1 MAKHKRATDREQGER
16 VAAALVLLND
26 GKGSAYAAALL
37 SSEFGVSLRQARRYV
52 NLAALQLCED
62 MNPVELDQLASLSL
76 HRLELIAGQSIAA
89 GDTKMAIIA
98 TKAHLSALA
107 VFRRAISAP
116 LTKFRLSTKYTQPPD
131 PPF

>member
-1 MAKHKRATDREQGER
+1 MAKNNRATDKEQGER
-16 VAAALVLLND
+16 VAAALAFLNE

-62 MNPVELDQLASLSL
+62 LNPVELDQLASLSL

-89 GDTKMAIIA
+89 GDNKTAITA
-98 TKAHLSALA
+98 TRAHLNSIALL
-107 VFRRAISAP
+107 RRAISAP
-116 LTKFRLSTKYTQPPD
+116 LTKFRLSTQYTQPPD

>member
-1 MAKHKRATDREQGER
+1 MANHNRSTDREQAAR
-16 VAAALVLLND
+16 VSAALALLND

-62 MNPVELDQLASLSL
+62 LNPVELDQLASLSL

-89 GDTKMAIIA
+89 GDTKLAITA
-98 TKAHLSALA
+98 TKAHLSAVAQL
-107 VFRRAISAP
+107 RRAISAP
-116 LTKFRLSTKYTQPPD
+116 LTKFRLSTNYTHPPD

>member
-1 MAKHKRATDREQGER
+1 MAKNNRATDKEQGER

-52 NLAALQLCED
+52 NLASLELCED
-62 MNPVELDQLASLSL
+62 LNPVELDQLASLSL

-89 GDTKMAIIA
+89 GDTKLAISA
-98 TKAHLSALA
+98 TRAHISGLA
-107 VFRRAISAP
+107 QLRRAITSPA
-116 LTKFRLSTKYTQPPD
+116 KFRLSTKYTYPPD

>member
-1 MAKHKRATDREQGER
+1 MANHNRSTDKEQGER
-16 VAAALVLLND
+16 VAAALALLND

-62 MNPVELDQLASLSL
+62 LNPVELDQLASLSL

-89 GDTKMAIIA
+89 GDTKLAIIA
-98 TKAHLSALA
+98 TKAHLSAVAQL
-107 VFRRAISAP
+107 RRAISAP
-116 LTKFRLSTKYTQPPD
+116 LTKFRLSTKYTHPPD

>member
-1 MAKHKRATDREQGER
+1 MARRSTDREQGER
-16 VAAALVLLND
+16 VAAALVLLNE

-52 NLAALQLCED
+52 NMASLELCEHL
-62 MNPVELDQLASLSL
+62 NPVELDQLASLSL

-89 GDTKMAIIA
+89 GDTKLAITA
-98 TKAHLSALA
+98 TKAHLSAVAQL
-107 VFRRAISAP
+107 RRAISAP

>member
-62 MNPVELDQLASLSL
+62 LNPVELDQLASLSL

-89 GDTKMAIIA
+89 GDNKMAIIA
-98 TKAHLSALA
+98 TKAHISGLA
-107 VFRRAISAP
+107 QLRRAITSP
-116 LTKFRLSTKYTQPPD
+116 TKFRLSTKYTYPPD

>member
-1 MAKHKRATDREQGER
+1 MARRSTDREQGER

-52 NLAALQLCED
+52 NIASLELCED
-62 MNPVELDQLASLSL
+62 LNPVELDQLASLSL

-89 GDTKMAIIA
+89 GDTKLAIIA
-98 TKAHLSALA
+98 TKAHLSAVAQL
-107 VFRRAISAP
+107 RRAISAP
-116 LTKFRLSTKYTQPPD
+116 LTKFRLSTAYTQPPD

>member
-1 MAKHKRATDREQGER
+1 MARRSTDREQGGR

-62 MNPVELDQLASLSL
+62 LNPVELDQLASLSL

-89 GDTKMAIIA
+89 GDNKMAIIA

-107 VFRRAISAP
+107 AFRRAISAP

>member
-1 MAKHKRATDREQGER
+1 MARRSTDREQGER

-37 SSEFGVSLRQARRYV
+37 SSEFGVSLRTARRYV

-62 MNPVELDQLASLSL
+62 LNPVELDQLASLSL

-89 GDTKMAIIA
+89 GDTKLAISA
-98 TKAHLSALA
+98 TRAHLLA
-107 VFRRAISAP
+107 ITQLRRAITSP
-116 LTKFRLSTKYTQPPD
+116 TKFRLSTKYTYPPD

>member
-1 MAKHKRATDREQGER
+1 MARRSTDREQGER
-16 VAAALVLLND
+16 VAAALTLLND

-62 MNPVELDQLASLSL
+62 LNPVELDQLASLSL

-89 GDTKMAIIA
+89 GDTKTAIIA

-107 VFRRAISAP
+107 AFRRAISAP

>member
-1 MAKHKRATDREQGER
+1 MAKKNRATDREQGER
-16 VAAALVLLND
+16 VAAALALLNE

-62 MNPVELDQLASLSL
+62 LNPVELDQLASLSL

-89 GDTKMAIIA
+89 GDNKLAIVA
-98 TKAHLSALA
+98 TKAHLSAVAQL
-107 VFRRAISAP
+107 RRAVSAP
-116 LTKFRLSTKYTQPPD
+116 LTKFRLSNQYTHPPD
-131 PPF
+131 TPF

>member
-1 MAKHKRATDREQGER
+1 MAKTNRATDKEQGER

-62 MNPVELDQLASLSL
+62 LNPVELDQLASLSL

-89 GDTKMAIIA
+89 GDTKLAITA
-98 TKAHLSALA
+98 TKAHLSAITQL
-107 VFRRAISAP
+107 RRAITSPA
-116 LTKFRLSTKYTQPPD
+116 KFRLSTKYTYPPD